1 MGFSSYAAAATT
13 QVRTGA
19 ERATL
24 VRRTYGLVF
33 VSVLVTMLGAAFA
46 FTQDAVMQGV
56 REHPFITFICMFIP
70 LIMAQRAAREF
81 PKNVIL
87 TLIFTFIEGIWL
99 APFLQLAERSA
110 PGTVGQAGLLT
121 FSAFGV
127 LSLYVTVSKRDFSAW
142 GSFFIVGLWVLL
154 ATMVLNFFMHSAA
167 MSLWISGVGVLV
179 FSGLLVFD
187 TWRILRS
194 GTYGQDD
201 YVIAAVQIYLDLLN
215 MFVFILSLLGGGRRR

>member
-1 MGFSSYAAAATT
+1 MGFSYTAAATT
-13 QVRTGA
+13 QVRSGV

-33 VSVLVTMLGAAFA
+33 LSILVTMAGAAFA
-46 FTQDAVMQGV
+46 FTQPAVMDGV
-56 REHPFITFICMFIP
+56 RAHPFIAFICLFIP

-99 APFLQLAERSA
+99 APFLELAERSA
-110 PGTVGQAGLLT
+110 PGTVSQAGILT

-127 LSLYVTVSKRDFSAW
+127 LSLYAVVSKRDFSAW
-142 GSFFIVGLWVLL
+142 GSFFMVGLWVLFAAL
-154 ATMVLNFFMHSAA
+154 ILNFFMHSAA
-167 MSLWISGVGVLV
+167 GSLLISGVGVLV

-187 TWRILRS
+187 TWRIVRS
-194 GTYGQDD
+194 NTFGQDD

-215 MFVFILSLLGGGRRR
+215 MFIFIVSLLGGGRRR